1 MDQETI
7 KLLLTVPGRILYY
20 MGILNMETAKLSHLA
35 KYVGNGVYSQ
45 APRTKHGLWIYNP
58 HEETITLTEKGKTIA
73 QKLTCINNL
82 REKQ

>member
-20 MGILNMETAKLSHLA
+20 MGVLNLETAKLSLLA

-45 APRTKHGLWIYNP
+45 APKTKHGLWIYNP
-58 HEETITLTEKGKTIA
+58 DDESITLTDKGLEIA
-73 QKLTCINNL
+73 RLLQCL
-82 REKQ
+82 E